1 MTLAVKPRILLA
13 GDKSFISLLKY
24 IVENE
29 GFSGILTDDLGEAIV
44 LAEAEQPDLIALD
57 DVWPYGSAAAA
68 RDRIGS
74 NVRTRHI
81 PVLILAAGAAGAVR
95 AAPHIDEV
103 DYILKPFA
111 PDEFTNRLRGLL
123 RSAASVA
130 DTNVLCFADIVM
142 ELDAHRVY
150 RNQRTVHLGPVEY
163 RVLQQLLRH
172 PRKVLSRDEIL
183 MMVRGARSDAVTRA
197 VDVHVSRIRKALCE
211 NGEVDLIRTV
221 RGVGYSLD
229 ADGGGPPLSAGGR
242 LARRPA

>member
-1 MTLAVKPRILLA
+1 MTLAVKPRVLLA

-29 GFSGILTDDLGEAIV
+29 GFSSLLTDDLGEAIS

-57 DVWPYGSAAAA
+57 DVWPYGSASAT

-74 NVRTRHI
+74 NARTRHI
-81 PVLILAAGAAGAVR
+81 PVLILAAGEPVGASAVPR
-95 AAPHIDEV
+95 IDEA

-111 PDEFTNRLRGLL
+111 PDEFTSRLRGLL
-123 RSAASVA
+123 RSAPSAAEASV
-130 DTNVLCFADIVM
+130 LRFADIVM

-150 RNQRTVHLGPVEY
+150 RNQRSVHLGPVEY
-163 RVLQQLLRH
+163 RILQQLLRQ
-172 PRKVLSRDEIL
+172 PRKVLSRDEIML
-183 MMVRGARSDAVTRA
+183 VVKGQRADTATRS

-211 NGEVDLIRTV
+211 NGEADLIRTV

-229 ADGGGPPLSAGGR
+229 ADGFGPASVPSRQAVR
-242 LARRPA
+242 DVV

>member
-1 MTLAVKPRILLA
+1 MTLAVKPRVLLA

-29 GFSGILTDDLGEAIV
+29 GFSSLLTDDLGEV
-44 LAEAEQPDLIALD
+44 MSLAEAEQPDLIALD
-57 DVWPYGSAAAA
+57 DVWPYGSAAAT

-74 NVRTRHI
+74 NARTRHI
-81 PVLILAAGAAGAVR
+81 PVLILAAGALVGASAG
-95 AAPHIDEV
+95 PDHDEA

-111 PDEFTNRLRGLL
+111 PDEFTSRLRSLL
-123 RSAASVA
+123 RSAASA
-130 DTNVLCFADIVM
+130 TDANVLRFADIVM

-150 RNQRTVHLGPVEY
+150 RNQRSVHLGPVEY
-163 RVLQQLLRH
+163 RILQQLLRN

-183 MMVRGARSDAVTRA
+183 LVVKGQPLDAATRA

-229 ADGGGPPLSAGGR
+229 ADGLGPSSELGR
-242 LARRPA
+242 KVARGFA